1 MNERYK
7 TATFWNEI
15 ICTVIEEQSKP
26 QIDSLPGEWIKYYR
40 YINNMTRNELIQLL
54 SITPTYLSHLELND
68 FYPNKKISENLAE
81 IFKLKTKYFYDDLF
95 EKESEFPS
103 ILKEYRINNNMIFE
117 DVRIFGICPCNWSKW
132 EKGYSIGRDSYLK
145 LKKFNII

>member
-26 QIDSLPGEWIKYYR
+26 QIDSLPGEWIKYHR

-68 FYPNKKISENLAE
+68 FYPNKKISEKLAK

-95 EKESEFPS
+95 EKESEFPN
-103 ILKEYRINNNMIFE
+103 ILKKYRINNNMIFE
-117 DVRIFGICPCNWSKW
+117 DVRKFGIWPCNWSNW
-132 EKGYSIGRDSYLK
+132 EKGNPIGRDSYLK
-145 LKKFNII
+145 LKKFNIV